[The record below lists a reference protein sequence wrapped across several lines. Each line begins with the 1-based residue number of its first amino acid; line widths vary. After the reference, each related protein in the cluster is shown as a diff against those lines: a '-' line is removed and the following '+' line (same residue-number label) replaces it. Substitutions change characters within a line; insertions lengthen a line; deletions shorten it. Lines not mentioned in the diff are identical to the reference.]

1 MNIRNY
7 DLRSADLK
15 RLEAA
20 LSSSP
25 DSKLYIFGCTATEL
39 KLMEYLGSHSAVLE
53 KLAGFVVDD
62 ARYNKEVFCDKPVYK
77 YSVAEKMFK
86 DGDAVAIGHNHDM
99 AARET
104 IKKLPSCVEAA
115 YFYLPMWYTDEKI
128 FIAYDND
135 VDKLKAEFEK
145 TYKLLSDEKSKQTM
159 EAFVNCC
166 LNGFSDDLIPL
177 IEKGQYFNPLT
188 ENCCVD
194 NFLDC
199 GAFDGDTIEDAV
211 KFYGDRIKK
220 IIAFEPDEAN
230 LKALSERMKKCGV
243 DENRLFLECKG
254 SWNEPAVLHF
264 SSDGSASSV
273 SDSGDIS
280 IEVDRIDNILKANG
294 LRADFIKMDIEGSE
308 KPALSGAEETIR
320 AYHPTLAVSA
330 YHKPDDL
337 IKIPELIIE
346 IAGENVY
353 DFYLRHYGP
362 SLIELVLYAI
372 PRDKK

>member
-1 MNIRNY
+1 MNIKGNNVR
-7 DLRSADLK
+7 LSDLK

-20 LSSSP
+20 LGSNP

-39 KLMEYLGSHSAVLE
+39 KLMQYLRLNSNVLE
-53 KLAGFVVDD
+53 RLAGFVVDD
-62 ARYNKEVFCDKPVYK
+62 IRYNKEVFCDKPVYK
-77 YSVAEKMFK
+77 YSAAEKMFRK
-86 DGDAVAIGHNHDM
+86 GDAVAIGHNHDM

-104 IKKLPSCVEAA
+104 LRKLPECVEAA
-115 YFYLPMWYTDEKI
+115 YFYLPAWYTEEKI

-135 VDKLKAEFEK
+135 IDKLNAEFDK
-145 TYKLLSDEKSKQTM
+145 TYQLLSDEKSKQTM
-159 EAFVNCC
+159 EAFINCC
-166 LNGFSDDLIPL
+166 LNGCSDDLTPL

-230 LKALSERMKKCGV
+230 LKALSARMEKCGV
-243 DENRLFLECKG
+243 DKSRLFLECKG

-264 SSDGSASSV
+264 SSDGSASGV

-308 KPALSGAEETIR
+308 KPALSGAEETIK
-320 AYHPTLAVSA
+320 AYHPTLAISA
-330 YHKPDDL
+330 YHKYDDL
-337 IKIPELIIE
+337 IEIPELIE
-346 IAGENVY
+346 QLAGEGVY

-372 PRDKK
+372 PKNAE